1 MHKNFARNFCG
12 GLKPRPLGR
21 NFWHPKNPP
30 VKAGVRTNPAC
41 SETKF
46 LAHQKRFAFLSAL
59 GRGRTPAADFY
70 DFVLQK
76 FAGFQKIFSGD
87 GVFFPETK

>member
-1 MHKNFARNFCG
+1 MVFCAESKAF
-12 GLKPRPLGR
+12 L
-21 NFWHPKNPP
+21 HPKNPP

-46 LAHQKRFAFLSAL
+46 LAHQKHFAFLSAL

-70 DFVLQK
+70 DIKFKVLLRR
-76 FAGFQKIFSGD
+76 
-87 GVFFPETK
+87 V